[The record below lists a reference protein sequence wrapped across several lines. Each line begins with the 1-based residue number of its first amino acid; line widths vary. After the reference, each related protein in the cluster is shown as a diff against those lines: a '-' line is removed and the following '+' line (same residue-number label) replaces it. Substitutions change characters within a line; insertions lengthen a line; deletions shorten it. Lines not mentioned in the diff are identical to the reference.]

1 MKVIS
6 LQTIAI
12 KRVLEQE
19 GRHSLHPFGVNC
31 LELNQSITGKT
42 IKANIIKH
50 PLAHKY
56 YRWLKQSTGIVRR
69 KETTEKKEKEKN

>member
-1 MKVIS
+1 MFKSGLEHSNTQSGLMKVIS

-19 GRHSLHPFGVNC
+19 GRHSLHTFGVNC

-42 IKANIIKH
+42 IKANIITH
-50 PLAHKY
+50 SLAHKY
-56 YRWLKQSTGIVRR
+56 YITDG
-69 KETTEKKEKEKN
+69 